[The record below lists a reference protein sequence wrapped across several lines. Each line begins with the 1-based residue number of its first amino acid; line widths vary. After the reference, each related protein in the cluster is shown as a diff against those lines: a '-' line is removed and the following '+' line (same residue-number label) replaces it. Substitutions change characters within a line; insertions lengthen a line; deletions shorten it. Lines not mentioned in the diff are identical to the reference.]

1 LKNFIYNSLSIMA
14 GKRFA
19 RLYAK
24 NADASKTL
32 RALDTYRS
40 LRRKLPTVGYSR
52 NHLGNH
58 FGSKYRPWLAT
69 QGCKVATFSNPV

>member
-1 LKNFIYNSLSIMA
+1 MKNFIFNSLSIMA

-19 RLYAK
+19 RLYAN
-24 NADASKTL
+24 NANAPKTL

-40 LRRKLPTVGYSR
+40 LRRKLPVVGYSR

-58 FGSKYRPWLAT
+58 WGSRLRPWLAT
-69 QGCKVATFSNPV
+69 QGCKVATLSSPV